1 MKLSPRLT
9 SYFLWNSTD
18 FFKTAEQFNILTE
31 KFLSPSL
38 IVWFDMIGNP
48 LMMIA
53 VALYTKKLPSIL
65 SVLGI
70 LKTVQVWYEWYE
82 YKLVKQQLIEWKEIV
97 NAAGGP
103 QISTNDTNYMSY
115 VYADGIQRLFNSQM
129 RHQLHPSRP
138 TAVKSRSPPP

>member
-9 SYFLWNSTD
+9 NYFLWNSTN
-18 FFKTAEQFNILTE
+18 FFKSAEQFNILTE

-38 IVWFDMIGNP
+38 VVWFDMIGNP
-48 LMMIA
+48 LIMIV

-70 LKTVQVWYEWYE
+70 LKTLQVWYEWYE
-82 YKLVKQQLIEWKEIV
+82 YKCVKERVIEWKEIV

-103 QISTNDTNYMSY
+103 YISTNDTNYMSY
-115 VYADGIQRLFNSQM
+115 VYADGIQHLFNNQM
-129 RHQLHPSRP
+129 TRQVHPSRP
-138 TAVKSRSPPP
+138 TAQKSHSPPP